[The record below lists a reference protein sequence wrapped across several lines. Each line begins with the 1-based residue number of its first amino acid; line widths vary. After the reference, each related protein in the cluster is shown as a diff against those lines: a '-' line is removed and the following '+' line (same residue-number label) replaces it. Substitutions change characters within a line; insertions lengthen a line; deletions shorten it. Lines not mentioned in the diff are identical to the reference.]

1 MEERFIGRRDEL
13 ARLEKVWNSGSFEFV
28 VIYGRRRVG
37 KSFLIDVFRE
47 GKSGVYFEAVEG
59 GTEVTQLRLMSR
71 AVSNGLYGSDSL
83 VYPDFISIFDD
94 IAKKAASERFYLAID
109 EISYLCES
117 CPEMVG
123 LLQHYVDVVFRN
135 TKLVLILSGSSRRF
149 IEEDILSRQS
159 PLYGRRTEQMRLF
172 PFATAEMSEMFPLW
186 NVSDLASAYVITGGV
201 PYYLSFLSRH
211 EDIRSAI
218 HDEFFLPGSSLLT
231 EAELFMKGIYRKTS
245 TYDAILSQLAGGTN
259 EVSKISGKTGLSE
272 ANVSTALSS
281 LAAQGIVARREKIA
295 GHGIGRGWELINGY
309 FAFYY
314 RYVYPYRSLIERG
327 HGEAAFET
335 AIEALDG
342 FTAKGIEAVFREYV
356 LSHSGLLITAIGSID
371 FPNPAMRRNEEL
383 DLFGQSNDG
392 WIIGEC
398 KWQGH
403 PVHRDVLDLLE
414 MRTLLL
420 VGDEKTHC
428 FLLSKS
434 GFSDDLIAL
443 SRDRDDIRLITGEE
457 LFGRQPSASS

>member
-149 IEEDILSRQS
+149 IEEDILSS
-159 PLYGRRTEQMRLF
+159 PVR
-172 PFATAEMSEMFPLW
+172 
-186 NVSDLASAYVITGGV
+186 
-201 PYYLSFLSRH
+201 
-211 EDIRSAI
+211 
-218 HDEFFLPGSSLLT
+218 
-231 EAELFMKGIYRKTS
+231 
-245 TYDAILSQLAGGTN
+245 
-259 EVSKISGKTGLSE
+259 
-272 ANVSTALSS
+272 
-281 LAAQGIVARREKIA
+281 
-295 GHGIGRGWELINGY
+295 
-309 FAFYY
+309 
-314 RYVYPYRSLIERG
+314 
-327 HGEAAFET
+327 
-335 AIEALDG
+335 DG
-342 FTAKGIEAVFREYV
+342 
-356 LSHSGLLITAIGSID
+356 
-371 FPNPAMRRNEEL
+371 
-383 DLFGQSNDG
+383 
-392 WIIGEC
+392 
-398 KWQGH
+398 
-403 PVHRDVLDLLE
+403 RDV
-414 MRTLLL
+414 
-420 VGDEKTHC
+420 
-428 FLLSKS
+428 
-434 GFSDDLIAL
+434 
-443 SRDRDDIRLITGEE
+443 
-457 LFGRQPSASS
+457 